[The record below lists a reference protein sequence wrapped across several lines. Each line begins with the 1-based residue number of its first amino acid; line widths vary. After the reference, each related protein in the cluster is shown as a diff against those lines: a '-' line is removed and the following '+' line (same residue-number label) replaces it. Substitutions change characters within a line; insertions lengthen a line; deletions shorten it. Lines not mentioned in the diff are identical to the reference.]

1 VRLGARGRPAA
12 PVVHMRELRIIKK
25 YPNRRLYDTALS
37 KYITLDDVRRL
48 VLEGAEFKV
57 IDANTEDD
65 LTRGILLQVI
75 MEQEHD
81 GTPIF
86 STPILTQ
93 LIRFYGDAVQ
103 GLATEFLQRSL
114 AMFASQRELYERQ
127 MRETMA
133 ANPFAVWVELTERN
147 LAAWREM
154 QQNLVR
160 AATGTPRP
168 AGPQPPAAP
177 GPREP
182 GRQPGG

>member
-1 VRLGARGRPAA
+1 
-12 PVVHMRELRIIKK
+12 MREPRIIKK

-154 QQNLVR
+154 QQSLLR
-160 AATGTPRP
+160 AATGAARP
-168 AGPQPPAAP
+168 AAPQPPAP